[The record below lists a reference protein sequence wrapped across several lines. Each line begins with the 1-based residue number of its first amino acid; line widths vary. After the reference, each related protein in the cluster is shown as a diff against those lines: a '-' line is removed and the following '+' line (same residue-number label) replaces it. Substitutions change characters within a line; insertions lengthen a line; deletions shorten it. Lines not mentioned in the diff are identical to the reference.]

1 MALSAHHVTLAPS
14 SFPRAGTRVFPVGP
28 LDRPDGPL
36 YRGGALRRLIDKEEG
51 MRRLAP
57 LLALALAG
65 WSAATTHAGD
75 VALSIDGQKFS
86 AATVTMKRGDR
97 LVVANQ
103 SRENHFIYGHSGG
116 YAFDYRATESNA
128 ATHKP
133 GERHGIP
140 MHVPGKYRLSCAL
153 HPGMT
158 ATVTVEE

>member
-1 MALSAHHVTLAPS
+1 M
-14 SFPRAGTRVFPVGP
+14 
-28 LDRPDGPL
+28 
-36 YRGGALRRLIDKEEG
+36 
-51 MRRLAP
+51 RLAP
-57 LLALALAG
+57 ILILAPVLVG
-65 WSAATTHAGD
+65 WPAATTRAGD

-86 AATVTMKRGDR
+86 AASVTMKRGDR

-103 SRENHFIYGHSGG
+103 SQEDHFIYGHSGG
-116 YAFDYRATESNA
+116 YAFDYRATDSNV

-140 MHVPGKYRLSCAL
+140 LHIAGKYRLSCAL